1 MGKNDLSQRNLW
13 YEARRWCTVLRAMS
27 GLLPA
32 HNITLHT
39 SDIDHAGL
47 GDDVL
52 THDGALVRVL
62 LGRASNG
69 H

>member
-1 MGKNDLSQRNLW
+1 M
-13 YEARRWCTVLRAMS
+13 LRAMS

-39 SDIDHAGL
+39 SDIDPAGL
-47 GDDVL
+47 GDAEL

-62 LGRASNG
+62 LGRASDW